1 MNERL
6 IAAVPCS
13 KLVRCVSPSGS
24 AVFLLLRPCQ
34 NGAAAMRRRPL
45 RGAARPPRA
54 GPAHGRALLRWRMYR
69 AVPRARHG
77 GIVREA
83 FAENWGGAL
92 HRRSRRRM
100 VRVDAP
106 AKAARGLAARCPG
119 RAGAHADWGLHP
131 PVG

>member
-13 KLVRCVSPSGS
+13 TLVPCVSPSGS
-24 AVFLLLRPCQ
+24 AVFL
-34 NGAAAMRRRPL
+34 
-45 RGAARPPRA
+45 
-54 GPAHGRALLRWRMYR
+54 LLRWRMYR